1 MNPVSHGWVTPS
13 LCLAMTAGVY
23 LGAFRLHHLL
33 GRAPWA
39 NPTALATAFLA
50 LLVGV
55 SGVPYAS
62 YFAGANLVHFLLG
75 PATVALGVS
84 LYTQRE
90 RIRRLALPGLVALLV
105 GSLTGILS
113 ALFFAK
119 LFGADRALLATLA
132 PKSATTPI
140 AMGIAES
147 LGGDPALAAVVV
159 ILTGILGAILARPLM
174 TVLGMKDRAARG
186 FALGVACHGLGT
198 AAAFEEGPEAGTL
211 AGLAMGLNG
220 FLTALLVPL
229 VLRFF

>member
-1 MNPVSHGWVTPS
+1 MSAAVHAWASPA

-23 LGAFRLHHLL
+23 FGAFRLHHRL

-50 LLVGV
+50 LLVSG

-62 YFAGANLVHFLLG
+62 YFAGANLIHFLLG

-84 LYTQRE
+84 LYTQRA
-90 RIRRLALPGLVALLV
+90 RIRTLAVPGVVALLV

-132 PKSATTPI
+132 PKCATTPI

-147 LGGDPALAAVVV
+147 TGGDPALAAVVV
-159 ILTGILGAILARPLM
+159 ILTGILGAILARPLQFY
-174 TVLGMKDRAARG
+174 RG
-186 FALGVACHGLGT
+186 LKG
-198 AAAFEEGPEAGTL
+198 
-211 AGLAMGLNG
+211 
-220 FLTALLVPL
+220 
-229 VLRFF
+229 